1 MYANVFGSAQ
11 GAASVSTPKTVAEA
25 DTCMGMQRP
34 RVPIRIRVDIPV
46 EVIAD
51 VDYLRGRNGETRP
64 GCIARLVAYGVKT
77 LGQFDDRAKYQD
89 VIDRWGE
96 STRRMVKK

>member
-1 MYANVFGSAQ
+1 MPN
-11 GAASVSTPKTVAEA
+11 
-25 DTCMGMQRP
+25 
-34 RVPIRIRVDIPV
+34 RIRVDIPV

-64 GCIARLVAYGVKT
+64 GCIARLVALGIKT
-77 LGQFDDRAKYQD
+77 LEQFDDRAKYQE

-96 STRRMVKK
+96 SARRMVKK